1 MVPFLGGGVGEVQRL
16 RENWLHKAT
25 GAGLPTLS
33 CFLSCEM
40 GKTPF
45 QAGKALRCPFRPQ
58 PQV

>member
-45 QAGKALRCPFRPQ
+45 QAGLQLWGVKP
-58 PQV
+58 